1 MRIRFGLIAMQ
12 ARTVVLR
19 SGIVSVQAC
28 TVARRAC
35 VVARRSCIVFM
46 QDRRVTVRT
55 YIDPI
60 HGLYTT

>member
-1 MRIRFGLIAMQ
+1 MVAM
-12 ARTVVLR
+12 
-19 SGIVSVQAC
+19 QAC

-60 HGLYTT
+60 HACILPKPPRIAAVLACMDFVA